1 MLACDKLSFLC
12 RHVYHHSTVVFP
24 CWWAA
29 VNFAPGGDVYFTCAL
44 NSFVHVLMWV
54 HLGASAVL
62 ALPVTLR
69 TCH

>member
-1 MLACDKLSFLC
+1 MFLACTALLACTKLGFLC

-44 NSFVHVLMWV
+44 NSFVHVLM
-54 HLGASAVL
+54 
-62 ALPVTLR
+62 
-69 TCH
+69 